1 MNSSPG
7 SGTGRAGATGA
18 GRGFGAGRA
27 AGCFFGAALRAAG
40 FLAAAFLSGLAFLR
54 IAGFPAGA
62 FLRLTLAFFFA
73 SALPPTVSCA
83 AVTTL
88 IVWTEQINA
97 PGWDQPSRGAMEFA

>member
-18 GRGFGAGRA
+18 GLGAGRA

-40 FLAAAFLSGLAFLR
+40 FLAGAFLSGLAFLR

-62 FLRLTLAFFFA
+62 FLRLTLAFGFLFA
-73 SALPPTVSCA
+73 AAMALSPEVCEVSILVA
-83 AVTTL
+83 
-88 IVWTEQINA
+88 WTEHINA
-97 PGWDQPSRGAMEFA
+97 QGRGHSSRCAIEFA